1 MGEDKWCPPSLPP
14 SPVVPFLVVWGCRAP
29 GTGRVRVC
37 ISLLRIWQLQCKAIQ
52 SCFLLACVSP
62 TQNEVFFFF
71 FFIFLEVEVFAKLW
85 DDLTTIS
92 FLNFFFFQRGRECL
106 GGCYCLIR
114 FTQSLCF
121 VAGTAFHALYLYW
134 DFSWVFILVAYGPSY
149 HKKTRTIQI

>member
-1 MGEDKWCPPSLPP
+1 MMPP
-14 SPVVPFLVVWGCRAP
+14 SPPPSPIVPFLVVWGGRTP

-62 TQNEVFFFF
+62 THNEVFFFF
-71 FFIFLEVEVFAKLW
+71 HFFRGRSFCQAMRWFNH
-85 DDLTTIS
+85 S
-92 FLNFFFFQRGRECL
+92 FLPEFFFFQRGRECL

-114 FTQSLCF
+114 FTQGLCF

-149 HKKTRTIQI
+149 HKKRRTIQI